1 MDLSHVYLVSLTSG
15 LAEEK
20 QSQLTFEFK
29 SFEFQV
35 LSFTF
40 YQFLG
45 CLQLFFAF
53 VYWLASNNGYSEIPA
68 VGMWIYTDLFW
79 PVFGLKRSW

>member
-1 MDLSHVYLVSLTSG
+1 MCTWWSLTSG
-15 LAEEK
+15 QTEEE
-20 QSQLTFEFK
+20 QSQLTFESK
-29 SFEFQV
+29 SFEFLE

-53 VYWLASNNGYSEIPA
+53 VYSLASNHGYSEIPA
-68 VGMWIYTDLFW
+68 VGMWIYTDLF
-79 PVFGLKRSW
+79 